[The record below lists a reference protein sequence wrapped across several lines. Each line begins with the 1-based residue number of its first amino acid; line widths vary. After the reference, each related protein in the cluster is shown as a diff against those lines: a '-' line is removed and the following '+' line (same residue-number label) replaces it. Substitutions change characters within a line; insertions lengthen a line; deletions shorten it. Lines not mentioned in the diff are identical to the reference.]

1 MCSVARIFLERRDM
15 SDDIRRILNLLDDG
29 AHVGGA
35 PGECVPPCDVVE
47 TAGGVELVIDLPGVT
62 RESLTIVFVRSTL
75 VIAGQKLP
83 AACEHRDAAFHL
95 AERTFG
101 RFARAVRLTGA
112 FDAGAATARLASRR
126 AARQCCPAFRS
137 GAAARSASPSRRTD
151 RCASC
156 SSVTSSESPDARSRA
171 GPSRRSSRNTTS
183 IS

>member
-1 MCSVARIFLERRDM
+1 MCTVARIFLERRDM

-47 TAGGVELVIDLPGVT
+47 TAHGMELVIDFPGVT

-101 RFARAVRLTGA
+101 RFARAVRVTGA
-112 FDAGAATARLASRR
+112 FDAGAATARLASGELRITLPRIQERR
-126 AARQCCPAFRS
+126 GGEIRIPIQA
-137 GAAARSASPSRRTD
+137 D
-151 RCASC
+151 
-156 SSVTSSESPDARSRA
+156 
-171 GPSRRSSRNTTS
+171 
-183 IS
+183 